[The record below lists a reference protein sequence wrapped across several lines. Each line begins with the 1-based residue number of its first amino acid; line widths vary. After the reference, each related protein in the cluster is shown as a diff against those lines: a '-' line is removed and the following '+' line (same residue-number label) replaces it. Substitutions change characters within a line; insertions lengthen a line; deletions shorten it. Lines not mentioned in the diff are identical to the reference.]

1 MTQTMLNF
9 FNYSSGKLIIFVEGA
24 GFEPAFT
31 SKPYKPII
39 RGFEPPP
46 CAHHCASVTPYYQF
60 NMCVYHS
67 ATLPIFIIQK
77 YAIIH
82 TCANKLVCFTTY
94 YIRFLI
100 FLVQ

>member
-1 MTQTMLNF
+1 MLYITN
-9 FNYSSGKLIIFVEGA
+9 LCVEEA
-24 GFEPAFT
+24 GLKPAFM

-67 ATLPIFIIQK
+67 AIPPNPAFS
-77 YAIIH
+77 
-82 TCANKLVCFTTY
+82 
-94 YIRFLI
+94 FLRVENWLKHLFNYNGKKCKI
-100 FLVQ
+100 LKGF